1 MIRYRLSSVPD
12 IGVSTFSD
20 IDDALRG
27 AKLLLYKDRTVSIKI
42 MKEGE
47 DDDQRTETRPARADA
62 EGGEPTGSTG
72 TASET

>member
-12 IGVSTFSD
+12 IHVSTFSD

-42 MKEGE
+42 MKEDHDE
-47 DDDQRTETRPARADA
+47 QSQTRPAADA
-62 EGGEPTGSTG
+62 EGH
-72 TASET
+72 